1 MNEEIMI
8 QFLKIY
14 SVGIACGIGLSVIPF
29 VIGEIISFSLK
40 LMKGG

>member
-1 MNEEIMI
+1 MNEELLI
-8 QFLKIY
+8 QFLKMY
-14 SVGIACGIGLSVIPF
+14 SVGIACGIGLSAIPF

>member
-1 MNEEIMI
+1 MNEETLS

>member
-1 MNEEIMI
+1 MNEELLV
-8 QFLKIY
+8 QFLEIY

-29 VIGEIISFSLK
+29 MIGEIISFSLR

>member
-1 MNEEIMI
+1 MNEELLI

-14 SVGIACGIGLSVIPF
+14 SVGVACGIGLSVIPF
-29 VIGEIISFSLK
+29 VIGEILSFSLK